1 LLDEVRSGS
10 RWIWHPQGTAAA
22 LATAAVVGGLVSV
35 AIAALAGSPLLA
47 GAAAVLSSGLLAL
60 VVLRFRRETWRVRAD
75 GLKMVVWQPGI

>member
-1 LLDEVRSGS
+1 MD
-10 RWIWHPQGTAAA
+10 
-22 LATAAVVGGLVSV
+22 LAPAGHADGARHGRGRLRIGLGDDR
-35 AIAALAGSPLLA
+35 ALAGSPLLA